1 MAHAFARSKV
11 VFAAIAAALATGA
24 SIASIPSNPKFGY
37 SSRGHGMGR
46 KSGKSAGNVGTDWQ
60 GILNGQTNGK
70 RECERRMR
78 QMERASA

>member
-1 MAHAFARSKV
+1 MSSAFSRSKA
-11 VFAAIAAALATGA
+11 VFAAISAVLATGA
-24 SIASIPSNPKFGY
+24 SIASIASNPKFGY

-60 GILNGQTNGK
+60 GILNGKTNGK

-78 QMERASA
+78 QMARASA